1 MQTRILQFAI
11 ALTSIMAI
19 TALTIPAAE
28 AGRYKLKCDGPYQI
42 VNGDRLATPIC
53 QNRYIAKVA
62 RKYGYRVTGR
72 QLGNNA
78 NKKVLICTNLAHD
91 TRIRHNCG
99 AYSITPSIGPGR

>member
-1 MQTRILQFAI
+1 MQTKIYIFTIAI
-11 ALTSIMAI
+11 TSLLAI
-19 TALTIPAAE
+19 TALTIPVAE
-28 AGRYKLKCDGPYQI
+28 AGRYKLQCEGPYQI

-53 QNRYIAKVA
+53 QNRYIARVA

-72 QLGNNA
+72 QLGRNA

-99 AYSITPSIGPGR
+99 AYAITPNVGPGR